1 MVYVLSNHSA
11 GGNFLKNEK
20 RVKEMFSGERVEFFL
35 CSDVDD
41 KREFLKKITESDT
54 LVIIGGDGTLNKFVN
69 SIDDIE
75 YPFPIYCYA
84 GGTGNDFIN
93 DVAGNGSCFI
103 KINEYI
109 KNLPTVLVNGQTYRF
124 INGVGFGL
132 DGYCCE
138 IGDQKRKKN
147 DRAPNYLKIA
157 LGGLLGGYKPRNAR
171 VTIDGVVR
179 EYKSVWLAP
188 AMNGR
193 FYGGNM
199 MIAPTQDRLNPEKKI
214 SFAVAHTKSPL
225 KILTRL
231 PTVFKGKHLKFK
243 KLFEIIEGYEIK
255 VEFGRPCALQIDGE
269 TLKDVSFYE
278 AKSWAV
284 AHKNEEKSTPV
295 QA

>member
-1 MVYVLSNHSA
+1 MVYVLSNHKA
-11 GGNFLKNEK
+11 GGDFLKNEK
-20 RVKEMFSGERVEFFL
+20 RIKEMFEGESVEFYS
-35 CSDVDD
+35 CSEIEN
-41 KREFLKKITESDT
+41 KREFLNRITENDT
-54 LVIIGGDGTLNKFVN
+54 LVIIGGDGTLNRFVN
-69 SIDDIE
+69 SIDDKD

-93 DVAGNGSCFI
+93 DVVGDDSRFVR
-103 KINEYI
+103 INEYI
-109 KNLPTVLVNGQTYRF
+109 KELPTVFVGGKEYRF

-138 IGDQKRKKN
+138 IGDKKREKTGK
-147 DRAPNYLKIA
+147 APNYLKIA

-179 EYKSVWLAP
+179 EYKNVWLAP

-199 MIAPTQDRLNPEKKI
+199 MITPTQNRLNPEKKI

-225 KILTRL
+225 TILTKL
-231 PTVFKGKHLKFK
+231 PTVFKGNHLKFK
-243 KLFEIIEGYEIK
+243 KVFEIIEGYEIK
-255 VEFGRPCALQIDGE
+255 VEFDRPCALQIDGE
-269 TLKDVSFYE
+269 TVKDVQFYE

-284 AHKNEEKSTPV
+284 AHKKEEKTATRTS
-295 QA
+295 